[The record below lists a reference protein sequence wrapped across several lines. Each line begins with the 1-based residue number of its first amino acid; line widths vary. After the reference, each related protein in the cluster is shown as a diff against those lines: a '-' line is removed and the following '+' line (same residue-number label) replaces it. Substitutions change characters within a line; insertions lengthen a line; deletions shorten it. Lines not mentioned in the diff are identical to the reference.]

1 MQILIS
7 HRRSAPT
14 PWRKA
19 FPDGMKVHG
28 PTQPQVAESPVIW
41 LDLSQLKL
49 AERQLWLQQALDHQR
64 PLVVMS
70 PTPSDDEALQILKLG
85 ARGYC
90 HSMAAVSQL
99 LQIEQV
105 INHGGFWVGPAFMQR
120 LMGLVASDEGP
131 STLPADHP
139 YLSLTGREQSV
150 ASAVARGASNR
161 EIAQS
166 MQIAERTVKA
176 HLSSAFTKLGV
187 RDRVQLA
194 LLINSLALQPA

>member
-7 HRRSAPT
+7 HRQSVPT

-19 FPDGMKVHG
+19 FPDGMKVNG
-28 PTQPQVAESPVIW
+28 PTQPQVAESRIIW
-41 LDLSQLKL
+41 LDLSRLKV
-49 AERQLWLQQALDHQR
+49 AQRQLWLQQALDHQR

-70 PTPSDDEALQILKLG
+70 PTPSDDEALQMLKLG
-85 ARGYC
+85 ARAYC
-90 HSMAAVSQL
+90 HSLAALNQL
-99 LQIEQV
+99 EQIAQV
-105 INHGGFWVGPAFMQR
+105 LSHGGFWVGTGFMQR

-131 STLPADHP
+131 GSLPAGHP
-139 YLSLTGREQSV
+139 FLSLTGREQSV
-150 ASAVARGASNR
+150 AKAVARGGSNR

-166 MQIAERTVKA
+166 LQIAERTVKA
-176 HLSSAFTKLGV
+176 HLSSAFIKLGV

>member
-7 HRRSAPT
+7 HRQSAPT

-19 FPDGMKVHG
+19 FPDGMKVNG
-28 PTQPQVAESPVIW
+28 PTQPLVAESRVIW

-49 AERQLWLQQALDHQR
+49 TQRQLWLQQALDHQR

-70 PTPSDDEALQILKLG
+70 STPSDEEALQMLKLG
-85 ARGYC
+85 ARAYC
-90 HSMAAVSQL
+90 HSLAAVSQL
-99 LQIEQV
+99 LQIVEV
-105 INHGGFWVGPAFMQR
+105 LNHGGFWVGPAFMQR
-120 LMGLVASDEGP
+120 LMKLVASDEGP
-131 STLPADHP
+131 SALPADHP

-150 ASAVARGASNR
+150 AKAVARGASNR

-166 MQIAERTVKA
+166 MQITERTVKA

-194 LLINSLALQPA
+194 LLINSLTLQPA